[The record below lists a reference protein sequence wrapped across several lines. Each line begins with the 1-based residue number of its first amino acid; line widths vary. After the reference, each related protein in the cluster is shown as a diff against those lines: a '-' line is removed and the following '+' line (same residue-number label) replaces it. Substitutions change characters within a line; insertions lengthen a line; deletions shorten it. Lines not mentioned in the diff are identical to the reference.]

1 MNRRLALYV
10 DKDFMLAGV
19 KPFDTFTPLTAKGY
33 ARIPLY
39 FFVDTAANRIFYGD
53 RYQPD
58 FEDNLPDTYGDFL
71 NIILDEKAQYRV
83 FHYTVPVVELLKV
96 VMDDIRREYLTV
108 LGELTNALDP
118 AARIPVAVSWSDGV
132 GEASR
137 KVFTDYLRRIGYDP
151 DDAVFVPTETLA
163 LSLFAS
169 NHLTAGVH
177 RKVVVMEAFGD
188 DLHYSLIQ
196 CYNAASV
203 ERTGAHTYPLLGVDS
218 RVNVIATYTVN
229 YVNARRRLLQHKEE
243 LEKEYR
249 RHFRFARGWTR
260 QLDTDSRPFVEVKT
274 DFAVER
280 GVDNKVVLKKDEIEQ
295 LVTFQVRHVSQ
306 SFELFLERES
316 QRPEDV
322 DKIILLGES
331 LRNSA
336 ELRAEVSRFGS
347 DKILMSDDRT
357 EYGILDGI
365 FLRKAYQEK
374 PQSAPVAPAM
384 PDFSQTLPPPAATP
398 AGFDTVIISSQL
410 AAGAQLELGWNDR
423 LIRAMFIGN
432 NRFLIVQH
440 FKSQIITGDQFTI
453 DTLLLGQRPVFRN
466 ITRNNQ
472 PLGDYT
478 PSGVLNVLK
487 KV

>member
-53 RYQPD
+53 RYRSD

-71 NIILDEKAQYRV
+71 NTILDEKAQYRV

-151 DDAVFVPTETLA
+151 EEAVFVPTETLA

-203 ERTGAHTYPLLGVDS
+203 ERIGAYTYPLLGVDS

-229 YVNARRRLLQHKEE
+229 YVNTRRRLLQHK
-243 LEKEYR
+243 
-249 RHFRFARGWTR
+249 
-260 QLDTDSRPFVEVKT
+260 
-274 DFAVER
+274 
-280 GVDNKVVLKKDEIEQ
+280 EIEQ

-306 SFELFLERES
+306 SFELFLEREG

-336 ELRAEVSRFGS
+336 ELRADMSRFGG
-347 DKILMSDDRT
+347 DKILLSDDRT

-384 PDFSQTLPPPAATP
+384 PDLNQTLPPPAATP
-398 AGFDTVIISSQL
+398 AGFDSVIISSQL

-440 FKSQIITGDQFTI
+440 FKSQIITGDQFSI

-487 KV
+487 KI